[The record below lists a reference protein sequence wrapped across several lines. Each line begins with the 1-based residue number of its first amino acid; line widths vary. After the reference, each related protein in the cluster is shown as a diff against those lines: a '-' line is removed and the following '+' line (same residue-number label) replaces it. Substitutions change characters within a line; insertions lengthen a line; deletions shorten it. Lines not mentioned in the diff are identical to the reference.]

1 MSTARAGARSVADL
15 ALVLR
20 RFTYGESS
28 LVVHVLTRAHGKAHL
43 LAKGAYR
50 PRSRFGG
57 VLDLFDTLEVRW
69 SERAG
74 AELGVL
80 EDAQLLERR
89 HRIAHSLGA
98 YRAALTMLEL
108 ASLAAPERAACA
120 ELFDLC
126 AAGLDALRSGRDPTR
141 SVVEFELGFLHNL
154 GLAPTLEACAS
165 CGGAAPATDLSD
177 RARPRAEFSA
187 SAGGRLCAPCA
198 RRARESG
205 ARVGTLPLDVL
216 ELAAAL
222 RRDRSSADALAPAAE
237 LLERAHDL
245 TARFVQHQIESQPKS
260 YRVFLAGPHRNR
272 KAPSSAPNPREGE
285 AW

>member
-1 MSTARAGARSVADL
+1 LSTARAAARSIGDL

-20 RFTYGESS
+20 RFAYGESS
-28 LVVHVLTRAHGKAHL
+28 LVVHVLTRANGKAHL

-50 PRSRFGG
+50 PRSRYGG

-80 EDAQLLERR
+80 ENAQLLERR
-89 HRIAHSLGA
+89 HRIAHSLDA
-98 YRAALTMLEL
+98 YRAALTVLEL

-120 ELFDLC
+120 ELFDRC
-126 AAGLDALRSGRDPTR
+126 TASLDALRAGRDPTR
-141 SVVEFELGFLHNL
+141 CVVEFELGFLHNL

-165 CGGAAPATDLSD
+165 CGGAAPATDVSD
-177 RARPRAEFSA
+177 PARPRAEFSA
-187 SAGGRLCAPCA
+187 SAGGRLCAACA

-205 ARVGTLPLDVL
+205 VRVGTLPLDVL
-216 ELAAAL
+216 DLAAAL
-222 RRDRSSADALAPAAE
+222 RRWGPLPALPAPE

-245 TARFVQHQIESQPKS
+245 TARFVQHQLESQPKS

-272 KAPSSAPNPREGE
+272 KAPSSAPTPREGD